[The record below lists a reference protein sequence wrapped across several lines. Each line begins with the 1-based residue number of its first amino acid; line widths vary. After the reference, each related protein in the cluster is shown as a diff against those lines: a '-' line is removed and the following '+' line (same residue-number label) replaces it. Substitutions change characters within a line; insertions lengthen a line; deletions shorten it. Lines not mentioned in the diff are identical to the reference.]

1 MGPGPGGAP
10 GTDVEAILS
19 AALERHQAGD
29 LKAAQGLYRS
39 VLQARPNHPD
49 ALHYMGLL
57 AHQVGQDD
65 VAVSMIQQAIAAGG
79 ATPVI
84 YFNLGEAYRALGR
97 LDQAG
102 ANYRQSLALDPEDA
116 FAHFALANVLY
127 DEGKLEDAI
136 THYRGATGLAPDD
149 AEAHNNLGNALM
161 DAGEPDAAVASYQ
174 RAIDA
179 DPGYAEA
186 LVNIGNARMGAGEAG
201 AAIESFRA
209 AVAINPE
216 LAGAFVN
223 LGNAYIGQGRDG
235 DALACYERA
244 IAIDPAYAEA
254 LNGRGHVLRQRGEFA
269 TAAESFMAA
278 IDARPEYAVAYNN
291 LARTLIELN
300 RPDDAIATYE
310 RAIAI
315 DPSYAEAHSNLGN
328 ALSQQGR
335 AEEAMAS
342 VERALA
348 LDPDLAEAHYAMGIC
363 LQQQGRFEE
372 AAARHRRA
380 LVLKPDLAEAHYNLA
395 INSKARLGR
404 EEIAG
409 LEDLLAAGNQP
420 PRQFINLNFTLGKSY
435 EDLGEFDRAFECFRK
450 ANELKNQEVDFDPES
465 FEHYVSMVIETFTA
479 EFFAARAACGSESE
493 LPVFIFGMPRSG
505 TTLIEQIIA
514 AHPRAAGAGELQAV
528 RQLIAELPTLLG
540 SPNLY
545 PTCAFDIDE
554 TNAPRLAAHYLEPLR
569 EHSADAD
576 RITDKMPNNFLRLG
590 LIATLMPRA
599 RLIHARR
606 NALDTCLSCYIQN
619 FARGIHFSYDL
630 ANLGF
635 YFRQYERIMAH
646 WRSVLPS
653 PLLEVPYE
661 ELVADQESWSRR
673 IVDFC
678 GLDWDPACLS
688 FHEHDRT
695 VRTASFWQVRQP
707 IYSSSIGRWRHYEDH
722 LGPLKEALGM
732 APEV

>member
-1 MGPGPGGAP
+1 MGPG
-10 GTDVEAILS
+10 TDAEAMLS

-39 VLQARPNHPD
+39 VLQARPDHPD

-79 ATPVI
+79 ASPVV
-84 YFNLGEAYRALGR
+84 YSNLGEAYRAIGR
-97 LDQAG
+97 LGEA
-102 ANYRQSLALDPEDA
+102 AASYRQALASDPEDA

-127 DEGKLEDAI
+127 DEGKLEEAI
-136 THYRGATGLAPDD
+136 THYRTAAKLAPGD
-149 AEAHNNLGNALM
+149 AEAHNNLGNALI
-161 DAGEPDAAVASYQ
+161 DAGEPDAALASYG

-179 DPGYAEA
+179 DPSYAEA
-186 LVNIGNARMGAGEAG
+186 HVNIGNARMGAGEVG
-201 AAIESFRA
+201 AAIESFQA
-209 AVAINPE
+209 AVAIDPE

-235 DALACYERA
+235 DALASYERA
-244 IAIDPAYAEA
+244 IEIDPGYAEG
-254 LNGRGHVLRQRGEFA
+254 LNGRGHVLRQRGEYA
-269 TAAESFMAA
+269 AAAESFMAA

-291 LARTLIELN
+291 LARTLIELD

-315 DPSYAEAHSNLGN
+315 DPAYAEAHSNLGN

-335 AEEAMAS
+335 AAEAVAC
-342 VERALA
+342 VERALE
-348 LDPDLAEAHYAMGIC
+348 LDSELAEAHYAMGIC

-380 LVLKPDLAEAHYNLA
+380 LALKPDLAEAHYNLA
-395 INSKARLGR
+395 INSKARLDG
-404 EEIAG
+404 EEIAR
-409 LEDLLAAGNQP
+409 LEEQLGTGNQP

-435 EDLGEFDRAFECFRK
+435 EDLGEYDRAFACFRK
-450 ANELKNQEVDFDPES
+450 ANELKNQEVDFDPEG
-465 FEHYVSMVIETFTA
+465 FEQYVSMVIETFTA
-479 EFFAARAACGSESE
+479 DFFAERAGCGSESE
-493 LPVFIFGMPRSG
+493 LPVFIVGMPRSG
-505 TTLIEQIIA
+505 TTLVEQIIA
-514 AHPRAAGAGELQAV
+514 VHPRATGAGELQAV
-528 RQLIAELPTLLG
+528 RQLISELPTLLG
-540 SPNLY
+540 SPSPY
-545 PTCAFDIDE
+545 PVCATEIDG
-554 TNAPRLAAHYLEPLR
+554 TNAAQTAARYLEPLR
-569 EHSADAD
+569 EHSAEAD
-576 RITDKMPNNFLRLG
+576 RITDKMPNNFVRLG

-599 RLIHARR
+599 RLIHTRR
-606 NALDTCLSCYIQN
+606 DALDTCLSCYVQN

-646 WRSVLPS
+646 WRTVLPS
-653 PLLEVPYE
+653 PILEVPYE
-661 ELVADQESWSRR
+661 DLVADQEGWSRR
-673 IVDFC
+673 IIDFC
-678 GLDWDPACLS
+678 GLEWDPACLS

-707 IYSSSIGRWRHYEDH
+707 IYSSSVGRWRHYDDH

-732 APEV
+732 APDV